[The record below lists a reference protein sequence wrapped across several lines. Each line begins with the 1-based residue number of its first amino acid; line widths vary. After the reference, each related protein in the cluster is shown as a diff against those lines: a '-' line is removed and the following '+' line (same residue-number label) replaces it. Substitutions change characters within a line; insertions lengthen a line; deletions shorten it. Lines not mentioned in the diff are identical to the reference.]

1 MIHVS
6 RFPTT
11 LNFSNLFWSTT
22 FYNSLFQTFFAL
34 FKLLLQSFRFFAI
47 LEQIHFVL
55 AFSSISLCSRE
66 AIKLAFRI
74 NFYVKVGIIQLKL
87 INDTIDHYLSFKKH
101 ETWYVAIVAY
111 ANKMLYF
118 GPGIFAFWLLSC
130 SQTVQ
135 NIVCFNLNIK
145 PKYCAMS

>member
-1 MIHVS
+1 MIYNFLQ
-6 RFPTT
+6 FP
-11 LNFSNLFWSTT
+11 FPS
-22 FYNSLFQTFFAL
+22 FFL
-34 FKLLLQSFRFFAI
+34 LLLKLLLKSFRFFAI

-55 AFSSISLCSRE
+55 VFSSICLCAGE
-66 AIKLAFRI
+66 AIKHIELTF
-74 NFYVKVGIIQLKL
+74 FEKVGIIQPKVM
-87 INDTIDHYLSFKKH
+87 NVTIDHYLSFKKH